1 MTPRVNPNLLLQLQ
15 NLHAVEQARRAL
27 WLGLLS
33 VICALIFPLEVLVQV
48 KVSLSFVKVDVL

>member
-1 MTPRVNPNLLLQLQ
+1 MNPNLLLQLQ

-33 VICALIFPLEVLVQV
+33 AICALIFPLEVLVQV